1 MNPSLQRRAS
11 SADIALLLEGSFP
24 YVRCAASEWVLQM
37 LQGFP
42 EYRFAL
48 VFLGGRRAD
57 HGEACYALPENV
69 VHFEAHYLHDVPPPA
84 PHSESTLRQ
93 RVRAGLARIAAR
105 DGATRAAFER
115 LAQLHE
121 LLLQGDAADAQVLNQ
136 LLCEL
141 MAAKPECGGGVH
153 IDRCAA
159 AAPMQSRSA
168 WAFITAAYERG
179 GGELPFTDYFR
190 SVRIM
195 HRPLWQLSRI
205 GAALPPA
212 RVYHATSSA
221 YAGLLGA
228 LVHLRC
234 GQPLLASEHRAE
246 HGAEHAAEYEARY
259 WAEHEGEHQAEHQA
273 ERGEAPI
280 APPHGHR
287 PDCAEARRHDAIQ
300 AHYWRTVRLCFFEA
314 LARVCYRSA
323 QRIVALDSDTRARQL
338 RQGATPEKIHLVGPG
353 VALERYAPLRLQRPA
368 DAPLVVALIAHV
380 APLKD
385 IKTFVRAVFIANR
398 HLPGVQGWVLGA
410 ADPYPDYAQ
419 ECRELADGLGL
430 RDHFK
435 MLGAQSSATWLP
447 KIGVAVLSSLS
458 EGVPQ
463 ALLEALAA
471 GVPVVATDVCAC
483 RALVDG
489 RDGADRALGS
499 AGAIVPVAD
508 PERLA
513 DAMLAL
519 LCHPERWRAAQ
530 QAGIARVERYYAQ
543 ARMVREYRALYRA
556 LMVPGDSD
564 GYDGCAVAQAAS

>member
-24 YVRCAASEWVLQM
+24 YVRCGASEWVLQM
-37 LQGFP
+37 LQAFP

-48 VFLGGRRAD
+48 VFLGSRRAD

-69 VHFEAHYLHDVPPPA
+69 VHFEAHYLYDAPPLPA
-84 PHSESTLRQ
+84 SESTLRR
-93 RVRAGLARIAAR
+93 RVRAGLTRFAAR
-105 DGATRAAFER
+105 SSATPAAFER

-121 LLLQGDAADAQVLNQ
+121 LLLQGDAADAQVLDE
-136 LLCEL
+136 LLREL
-141 MAAKPECGGGVH
+141 MAAQAACVDPVQSG
-153 IDRCAA
+153 RCAEP
-159 AAPMQSRSA
+159 APMQSRCA

-195 HRPLWQLSRI
+195 HQPLWQLSRI

-234 GQPLLASEHRAE
+234 GQPLLASEHEVEHEAE
-246 HGAEHAAEYEARY
+246 HD
-259 WAEHEGEHQAEHQA
+259 AEHEADSGEH
-273 ERGEAPI
+273 GI
-280 APPHGHR
+280 APPGGRRHE
-287 PDCAEARRHDAIQ
+287 CAESRRYDATQ
-300 AHYWRTVRLCFFEA
+300 AHYWRAVRLSFFEA
-314 LARVCYRSA
+314 LARVCYRNA
-323 QRIVALDSDTRARQL
+323 QRIVAPDPRVRARQL
-338 RQGATPEKIHLVGPG
+338 RQGAAPEKIHLVSPG

-368 DAPLVVALIAHV
+368 DAPLVVALIARV

-410 ADPYPDYAQ
+410 PDQYPDYAQ

-435 MLGAQSSATWLP
+435 LLGAQSSHAWLP

-471 GVPVVATDVCAC
+471 GVPVVATDVGAC
-483 RALVDG
+483 RVLVEG
-489 RDGADRALGS
+489 RDNEDRALGS

-556 LMVPGDSD
+556 LMMPGDRD